1 MTWWVWLAGG
11 LALLAIELVTPSGFF
26 VMFFGLAALTVGGLA
41 WIGVVEAAWLQWLLF
56 TALSVT
62 YLLGFRGKLRERVE
76 RTRGSGQVDSLLGE
90 VGRLSEPLVP
100 GANGRVELRG
110 SSWQARNDSQVP
122 LAAGQRCRVVRVDG
136 LTLGVVPE

>member
-26 VMFFGLAALTVGGLA
+26 VMFFGLGALTVGGLA
-41 WIGVVEAAWLQWLLF
+41 WVGAVTAAWLQWLLF
-56 TALSVT
+56 TVLSVA
-62 YLLGFRGKLRERVE
+62 YLLAFRGKLRERVE
-76 RTRGSGQVDSLLGE
+76 RTPGSGQVDSLLGAIAR
-90 VGRLSEPLVP
+90 VSEPLVP

-110 SSWQARNDSQVP
+110 SSWQARNDGPVP
-122 LAAGQRCRVVRVDG
+122 LAAGERCRVVRVDG

>member
-26 VMFFGLAALTVGGLA
+26 VMFFGLGALTVGALA
-41 WIGVVEAAWLQWLLF
+41 WAGFVGAAWLQWLLF
-56 TALSVT
+56 TVLSVA
-62 YLLGFRGKLRERVE
+62 YLLAFRGKLRERVE
-76 RTRGSGQVDSLLGE
+76 RTAGGPVDSLVGE
-90 VGRLSEPLVP
+90 IARVSDPLVP

-136 LTLGVVPE
+136 LTLGIVPE

>member
-56 TALSVT
+56 TALSVA
-62 YLLGFRGKLRERVE
+62 YLLAFRGKLRERVE
-76 RTRGSGQVDSLLGE
+76 RTRGGGQVDSLLGE

>member
-1 MTWWVWLAGG
+1 MTWWGWLAGG

-26 VMFFGLAALTVGGLA
+26 VMFFGLGALLVGALA
-41 WIGVVEAAWLQWLLF
+41 WAGFVEAAWLQWLLF
-56 TALSVT
+56 TVLSVAC
-62 YLLGFRGKLRERVE
+62 LAFFRGPLRARVE
-76 RTRGSGQVDSLLGE
+76 RTMTRGPVDSLVGD
-90 VGRLSEPLVP
+90 VGRVSEALVP

-122 LAAGQRCRVVRVDG
+122 LAPGQRCRVVRVDG